1 MTMSRLG
8 LLGSLRVA
16 FFGAIKAA
24 LCAYILFLTDTAFV
38 NSGPESDGHVGG
50 TASYGTGPHVP
61 AMLRPERWD
70 PHLPHQLAESRTFEE
85 AKHDDDA

>member
-1 MTMSRLG
+1 MTMFRLG

-38 NSGPESDGHVGG
+38 NSGPESDSHVGG
-50 TASYGTGPHVP
+50 TA
-61 AMLRPERWD
+61 LRND
-70 PHLPHQLAESRTFEE
+70 
-85 AKHDDDA
+85 